1 MQININFK
9 LLYIIVIK
17 FSTETISTTK
27 KLHMRIMTYC
37 SKNSIVP
44 GGEKD
49 FLQAICHQTPVNKNT
64 QKKKKT
70 ESIRINKWGQ
80 GACMETYTTWT

>member
-1 MQININFK
+1 
-9 LLYIIVIK
+9 
-17 FSTETISTTK
+17 
-27 KLHMRIMTYC
+27 MTYC
-37 SKNSIVP
+37 PKNSIVP